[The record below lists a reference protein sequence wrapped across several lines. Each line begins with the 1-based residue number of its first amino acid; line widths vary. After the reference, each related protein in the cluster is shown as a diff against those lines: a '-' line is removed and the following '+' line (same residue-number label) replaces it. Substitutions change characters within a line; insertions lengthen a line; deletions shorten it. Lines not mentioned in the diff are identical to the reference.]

1 MTIRRWVL
9 TALLLLGS
17 GGVLLAAPAGAQGSP
32 PTSQPCIPAGSFP
45 GLDPLAVCPPRQ
57 LVPAVSEAASS
68 PTTEADAPPSGMLG
82 GITGEQVGRF
92 PDDHYD
98 LGYDEGSWNNFG
110 AKLRGS
116 FADLFFGISRFAASV
131 GNWFI
136 DFAYDLGFVKLLAP
150 VAAKL
155 AAGYN
160 SAVIGGIHLR
170 HVALTVAV
178 VYAGWVALRGRVG
191 HGLGELGVSMVLA
204 VLGAM
209 FVANPGGYLTGAF
222 EMVGRFTQTVLMVGT
237 EEGQGQD
244 VQSVV
249 RPLRQSLQETL
260 IAQPYD
266 VLNWGALLDGGP
278 CAGIRDEILATGPH
292 GTSDEPRQKMGSRPE
307 CERHAEWNHDATWER
322 VGGAF
327 LVMLGTFL
335 VVGLLVAVAGTVLL
349 AQFTAAGI
357 VAVSPFAAVAL
368 ILPAGARGLGWR
380 LVTGFLGAM
389 VAVITMSLLLA
400 VGLRGLVAMLGA
412 TESGL
417 LPRFTLFLVM
427 AMALVM
433 ARKKFAEAGRSMA
446 SKAGERLTSVR
457 VAGAGGGAWAVP
469 AASGTPWALPAGAYL
484 TEKARHTGS
493 AAVAWRRQ
501 RNQSAAAG
509 TTETPLDDSSEG
521 DRRPSTGRKVE
532 FDKHKQPGP
541 TAAVAAEGA
550 PGRGLDAVRER
561 GRVATRQPGAPA
573 PATPA
578 RTWAPARRGSPR
590 PPSGF
595 SGDGPATPFPKRPP
609 RP

>member
-1 MTIRRWVL
+1 MTWKRSVFL
-9 TALLLLGS
+9 AVAFMLGCS
-17 GGVLLAAPAGAQGSP
+17 VLAARPAGAQTSP

-45 GLDPLAVCPPRQ
+45 GLDPLVVCRPSQPVTSLTVPIAPPG
-57 LVPAVSEAASS
+57 SD
-68 PTTEADAPPSGMLG
+68 ADRPPSGMLG
-82 GITGEQVGRF
+82 GITGDQVGRF

-136 DFAYDLGFVKLLAP
+136 DFAFDLGFVKLLAP
-150 VAAKL
+150 IAAKL
-155 AAGYN
+155 ASGYN
-160 SAVIGGIHLR
+160 AVVIGGIHLR
-170 HVALTVAV
+170 HFALTLAV
-178 VYAGWVALRGRVG
+178 IYAGWVALRGRVG
-191 HGLGELGVSMVLA
+191 HGLGELAVSMVLA

-222 EMVGRFTQTVLMVGT
+222 EMVGRFTQAVLVVGADDPK
-237 EEGQGQD
+237 GQD
-244 VQSVV
+244 VQAVV
-249 RPLRQSLQETL
+249 LPLRQSLQETL

-278 CAGIRDEILATGPH
+278 CAGIRDEILASGPH

-307 CERHAEWNHDATWER
+307 CKRYAEWNHDATWER

-389 VAVITMSLLLA
+389 VAVVSMSLLLA
-400 VGLRGLVAMLGA
+400 VGLRGLVGMLGA
-412 TESGL
+412 TEAGL

-427 AMALVM
+427 ALALVM
-433 ARKKFAEAGRSMA
+433 ARKKFAQAGQSMA
-446 SKAGERLTSVR
+446 SKAGERLSSVR
-457 VAGAGGGAWAVP
+457 VAGAGGGAWVVP
-469 AASGTPWALPAGAYL
+469 NAAAAPWALPGGAYL
-484 TEKARHTGS
+484 AEKARHAPSS
-493 AAVAWRRQ
+493 AMSWHRDRK
-501 RNQSAAAG
+501 SEAAAASQRPAE
-509 TTETPLDDSSEG
+509 ETSDG
-521 DRRPSTGRKVE
+521 DRRPSTGRKVSFGE
-532 FDKHKQPGP
+532 EAGMDRP
-541 TAAVAAEGA
+541 AAAAHDRRVPA
-550 PGRGLDAVRER
+550 PGADGVGER
-561 GRVATRQPGAPA
+561 GRGTTRQPQPFAPA
-573 PATPA
+573 PPT
-578 RTWAPARRGSPR
+578 RTWAPARRVSAR
-590 PPSGF
+590 
-595 SGDGPATPFPKRPP
+595 PATGRSDDPPPIPRPKRPP